1 MGVFARRRGRATPDH
16 PENTSPPPDLT
27 SLRASHGLRST
38 YIHIRTGAVSA
49 ELAHIPTSFKF
60 CLKNHPLPSPSPLRI
75 HPILQTGHLHVVQ
88 AAYQHLDQTITTNPK
103 CPFELSDSFRV
114 VGRICKIYRRIN

>member
-27 SLRASHGLRST
+27 SLRASHVLCVSTQSSRPAICTSSRLHIKYDASQRTHGLLSIADRLSLLSL
-38 YIHIRTGAVSA
+38 IHEQR
-49 ELAHIPTSFKF
+49 FM
-60 CLKNHPLPSPSPLRI
+60 
-75 HPILQTGHLHVVQ
+75 
-88 AAYQHLDQTITTNPK
+88 HLDQTITTNPK